1 MSGHSKW
8 NNIKRK
14 KEGTD
19 AKRAQTFTRIGR
31 EMAVAIKEGGA
42 DPVANSKL
50 RDVIAKAKANNV
62 PNDNIQR
69 MLSKYTSEGGADY
82 ETVVYEG
89 YGPEGVAL
97 IVEAMTDNRNRTASS
112 IRHIFDK
119 YGGNMGAQN
128 SVSWQ
133 FERKGVIVIDREE
146 FEDEEDDM
154 MMIAVDAGAED
165 FEASEEAFEITT
177 SMDTLG
183 EVRDNLEK
191 QGYTFA
197 AAEEQM
203 IPQNTVKITDE
214 ENVKKFQKLLDML
227 EEDDDVQNV
236 WHNWED
242 AD

>member
-19 AKRAQTFTRIGR
+19 AKRAQVFTRIGR

-50 RDVIAKAKANNV
+50 KDVIAKAKANNV

-69 MLSKYTSEGGADY
+69 MLSKYTSEGGGNF
-82 ETVVYEG
+82 ESVTYEG
-89 YGPEGVAL
+89 YGPEGVAV
-97 IVEAMTDNRNRTASS
+97 IVEAATDNRNRTASD
-112 IRHIFDK
+112 IRHYFDK
-119 YGGNMGAQN
+119 YGGNLGAQN

-133 FERKGVIVIDREE
+133 FERKGVLVIDREE

-165 FEASEEAFEITT
+165 FEASEETFEITT
-177 SMDTLG
+177 DVDSLG
-183 EVRDNLEK
+183 EVRENLEK
-191 QGYTFA
+191 QGYRFIV
-197 AAEEQM
+197 AEEQM
-203 IPQNTVKITDE
+203 IATNTVKIADPD
-214 ENVKKFQKLLDML
+214 NAAKFQKFLDML
-227 EEDDDVQNV
+227 DECDDVQNV
-236 WHNWED
+236 WHNWEEE
-242 AD
+242 

>member
-19 AKRAQTFTRIGR
+19 AKRAQVFTRIGR

-50 RDVIAKAKANNV
+50 KDVIAKAKANNV

-69 MLSKYTSEGGADY
+69 MLSKYTSEGGGNF
-82 ETVVYEG
+82 ESVTYEG
-89 YGPEGVAL
+89 YGPEGVAV
-97 IVEAMTDNRNRTASS
+97 IVEAATDNRNRTASD
-112 IRHIFDK
+112 IRHYFDK
-119 YGGNMGAQN
+119 YGGNLGAQN

-133 FERKGVIVIDREE
+133 FERKGVLVIDREE

-165 FEASEEAFEITT
+165 FEASEETFEITT
-177 SMDTLG
+177 DVDSLG
-183 EVRDNLEK
+183 EVRENLEK
-191 QGYTFA
+191 QGYRFIV
-197 AAEEQM
+197 AEEQM
-203 IPQNTVKITDE
+203 IATNTVKIADPD
-214 ENVKKFQKLLDML
+214 NLAKFQKFLDML
-227 EEDDDVQNV
+227 DECDDVQNV
-236 WHNWED
+236 WNNLEEE
-242 AD
+242 